1 MVSEAASAMALRTT
15 LATSDM
21 LDAERRRRR
30 RGEERSGQ
38 VLARKDASRKRD
50 RYLVELYVVTVTRLH
65 QAFIFHVTSYFK
77 IGLFSVLVLV
87 ALTPNSAGPNSTEIR
102 TATATPGMDPC
113 ENLNLNRKMS
123 LVVQTLTT
131 TTNQSHIK
139 PARRTVD
146 EAYQLQS

>member
-50 RYLVELYVVTVTRLH
+50 RYLVKL
-65 QAFIFHVTSYFK
+65 
-77 IGLFSVLVLV
+77 
-87 ALTPNSAGPNSTEIR
+87 
-102 TATATPGMDPC
+102 
-113 ENLNLNRKMS
+113 
-123 LVVQTLTT
+123 
-131 TTNQSHIK
+131 
-139 PARRTVD
+139 
-146 EAYQLQS
+146 

>member
-1 MVSEAASAMALRTT
+1 M
-15 LATSDM
+15 
-21 LDAERRRRR
+21 
-30 RGEERSGQ
+30 
-38 VLARKDASRKRD
+38 
-50 RYLVELYVVTVTRLH
+50 VTRLH
-65 QAFIFHVTSYFK
+65 QAFIYHVTSYFK
-77 IGLFSVLVLV
+77 IGLFSVLV
-87 ALTPNSAGPNSTEIR
+87 ALTPNSAGPNFTEIR